1 MAQATK
7 KKNAAPVLDQPWRYS
22 YVTRPLSWAVSV
34 WLLAFALHQ
43 LQLRDLWV
51 VLGCV
56 GLILLAPLA
65 VIAGDGPRR
74 TVWFAFALA
83 VYIAGWTC
91 WLELGEGPGPM
102 HLNAVLALVPGTGL
116 LGVWWHWIVKLHDY
130 AADAEEV
137 ARDKALRDAARG
149 DIPAVLANCGFRGI
163 KGGPVERFEAG
174 RMQKLTLPA
183 NGSVTFRSLHAA
195 TEKVSIALRAKFP
208 VRFVPGDHA
217 AEVIV
222 LILEEDVLAQD
233 QPYPLDRSPKSI
245 NQPMSIGKDETGTV
259 QVITFRELSAL
270 FVGERGTGKSAFL
283 NSNLAYLTGC
293 VDALVWMIDFKGGRT
308 ARPWVQSFLDGI
320 GKPALDWCAIASD
333 DDTREAD
340 WMIMAARAVIAHRSR
355 TGKGEKVHPSPRQP
369 AIILI
374 VEEASLV
381 TGVGSTGNSKRAEV
395 MKQNIV
401 LGRSEAVDGV
411 LVGQRN
417 TVTMIGQG
425 DMKSQLQYIVGLGI
439 SKMEEAV
446 RLFGDSV
453 MAREALSYA
462 NNDDYKG
469 VMLVK
474 APSFRS
480 VLPIKGWWL
489 DPILIPGLAQTN
501 AEHRP
506 DLEEDAVD
514 YVERVLAAAGCPG
527 GYVGRWDRFRDAL
540 AGVSVAGAETG
551 AGTGA
556 GGTGVSQ
563 RLSPNP
569 DGRTTAE
576 RLGFSW
582 DTGPGTPGDAVS
594 GTPGGSAGTPAGTGG
609 EGVPAGVPGTGGGAS
624 QDDEFDRLM
633 DAAWD
638 NANGTWRDIEPPADL
653 PYEERVDADV
663 IPPILRHL
671 VAIFAARAAD
681 QLLTET
687 ILADLPGEMTHQR
700 FGRLMGHCGV
710 APLKEP
716 FVSGEKRG
724 RGYARLDV
732 ARAFT
737 RARDH
742 GDMPPQAFDWQP

>member
-7 KKNAAPVLDQPWRYS
+7 KKNQPASVLDQPWRYS

-34 WLLAFALHQ
+34 WLLAYGLHALE
-43 LQLRDLWV
+43 LRQLWV
-51 VLGCV
+51 ALGCV
-56 GLILLAPLA
+56 GLVLLSPL
-65 VIAGDGPRR
+65 VPIAGDGPRR
-74 TVWFAFALA
+74 TVWFAFVLA
-83 VYIAGWTC
+83 VYVAGWVC
-91 WLELGEGPGPM
+91 WIELGDRPGPM
-102 HLNAVLALVPGTGL
+102 HLNAVLALVPGTAV
-116 LGVWWHWIVKLHDY
+116 LGVWWHWIVRLHDY
-130 AADAEEV
+130 AADAAEV
-137 ARDKALRDAARG
+137 AADKALRDAARG

-183 NGSVTFRSLHAA
+183 NGSVTFRTLHAA
-195 TEKVSIALRAKFP
+195 TEKVSIAMRAKYP
-208 VRFVPGDHA
+208 IRFIPGDHA

-222 LILEEDVLAQD
+222 LVLEEDVLAQD
-233 QPYPLDRSPKSI
+233 QPYPLDRGPKSI
-245 NQPMSIGKDETGTV
+245 NKPMSLGRDETGTV
-259 QVITFRELSAL
+259 QVVTFRELSAL
-270 FVGERGTGKSAFL
+270 VVGERGTGKSAFL

-308 ARPWVQSFLDGI
+308 ARPWLQPFLDGI

-355 TGKGEKVHPSPRQP
+355 TGKGEKVHPTPAQP

-381 TGVGSTGNSKRAEV
+381 TGVGNNANAKRAEL

-401 LGRSEAVDGV
+401 LGRSEAVDGF

-446 RLFGDSV
+446 RLFGDAA

-462 NNDDYKG
+462 SNDDYKG

-474 APSFRS
+474 APGFRS

-489 DPILIPGLAQTN
+489 DTILIPGLAQTN

-540 AGVSVAGAETG
+540 DGVPAGGAET
-551 AGTGA
+551 A
-556 GGTGVSQ
+556 TGVSQ

-576 RLGFSW
+576 RLGFTW
-582 DTGPGTPGDAVS
+582 DTGGAVS
-594 GTPGGSAGTPAGTGG
+594 GTPGAGVSETPAA
-609 EGVPAGVPGTGGGAS
+609 PVPGTPGGPSQPPS
-624 QDDEFDRLM
+624 QDDAFTRLM
-633 DAAWD
+633 AAEWD
-638 NANGTWRDIEPPADL
+638 SEAGTWRDTEDPADL
-653 PYEERVDADV
+653 PYEERVDDEV

-671 VAIFAARAAD
+671 VQIFAARQAD

-687 ILADLPGEMTHQR
+687 ILSDLPGEMTHQR

-716 FVSGEKRG
+716 FVSGDKRG
-724 RGYARLDV
+724 RGYSRLDI

-737 RARDH
+737 RARDQ
-742 GDMPPQAFDWQP
+742 GDMPPQAFDWRP